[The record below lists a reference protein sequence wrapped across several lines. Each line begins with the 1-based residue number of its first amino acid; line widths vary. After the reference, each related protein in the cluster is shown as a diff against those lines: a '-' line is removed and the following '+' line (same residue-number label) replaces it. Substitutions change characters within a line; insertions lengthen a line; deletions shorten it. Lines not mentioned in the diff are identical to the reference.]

1 MPRQN
6 VMVVAGVSAAAAAA
20 GVGLSSTGLVATG
33 STQAG
38 ALVLPAD
45 VNKFTTVAAGT
56 GCIIP
61 PLNGGDNI
69 VVVNSGANALLLY
82 PPVGSTINA
91 LSANTGYSIATATPY
106 CQITCVDPTHYHC
119 FQSA

>member
-1 MPRQN
+1 MPRQA

-20 GVGLSSTGLVATG
+20 GVGLSTTGLTATG
-33 STQAG
+33 TTQAG

-45 VNKFTTVAAGT
+45 VNKFTTVGASS

-69 VVVNSGANALLLY
+69 VVVNSGANALSLY
-82 PPVGSTINA
+82 PPVGGFINA
-91 LSANTGYSIATATPY
+91 LGQNAAYSIATATPY